1 MEGRRTRA
9 GGVIV
14 EWGNRQAWRGGWEK
28 MLPIA
33 MICNA
38 DLWGSLRLTD
48 SNKMQTSMKVIP
60 RQVDQFNLE
69 PDY

>member
-1 MEGRRTRA
+1 
-9 GGVIV
+9 
-14 EWGNRQAWRGGWEK
+14 

-38 DLWGSLRLTD
+38 DLWGGLRLTD

-60 RQVDQFNLE
+60 KQVDQFNLE